1 MEDRWV
7 RPGKRGAGGF
17 GIGHWVGRVWDP
29 RLLRRELHAGIL
41 RRLDRRGVATGCV
54 VRSPQLAGEEA
65 SERDVLG
72 MAGQAC
78 GGERSSVI
86 GEARRAKAGEDAEAE
101 IERANESSGGE
112 MHGASRDAKVR
123 HQPECVWSEVRAQ
136 AEGKRVELVLG
147 KAVE

>member
-41 RRLDRRGVATGCV
+41 RRFDCRGVARGCV
-54 VRSPQLAGEEA
+54 VRSPELAGEEA

-72 MAGQAC
+72 GAGQAC

-86 GEARRAKAGEDAEAE
+86 G
-101 IERANESSGGE
+101 
-112 MHGASRDAKVR
+112 
-123 HQPECVWSEVRAQ
+123 
-136 AEGKRVELVLG
+136 
-147 KAVE
+147 